1 MGLFSIFSGRK
12 ASQAQVLGNITLRY
26 NKSLHCWGQDGI
38 EFWGTPEVD
47 LSIDAGETG
56 PSPDQVDEFWRLID
70 AKNDLLPRLLGAL
83 QEMEN
88 EAAQFVL
95 VGVHIPKLDG
105 SKAGELSRFW
115 FDRLADDHFIYG
127 VESNDRWQTLIAHR
141 DD

>member
-12 ASQAQVLGNITLRY
+12 APQAQVLGNITLRY
-26 NKSLHCWGQDGI
+26 NRSLRCWEQGGI

-47 LSIDAGETG
+47 LSIDADEAGLSSE
-56 PSPDQVDEFWRLID
+56 QVNEFWRLVD

-83 QEMEN
+83 QEEEN
-88 EAAQFVL
+88 EAARFVL

-115 FDRLADDHFIYG
+115 FDRIGDDHFIYG
-127 VESNDRWQTLIAHR
+127 VESNDRWQTLSAHR